1 MYILYIYIYN
11 LYMVPFMGR
20 GVALRTRTN
29 LMSPWLPAKQGFHGC
44 RGEERWK
51 FQWKPQEP
59 RMQYMVLLAGIF
71 AGVLGQAVPPWIIS
85 DRSIYRAQAL
95 LPCAPFDVA
104 LH

>member
-1 MYILYIYIYN
+1 
-11 LYMVPFMGR
+11 
-20 GVALRTRTN
+20 
-29 LMSPWLPAKQGFHGC
+29 
-44 RGEERWK
+44 
-51 FQWKPQEP
+51 
-59 RMQYMVLLAGIF
+59 MQYMVLLAGIF